1 MLYSSVHERL
11 CVSRINHSLELA
23 ALNSSWLS
31 EYAVLKYAIF
41 SSLCTSL
48 LLNLQC
54 LLHPQVLLLCL
65 FCLMNHYLY
74 FKTQLS
80 VTGSL
85 CWQFPP
91 HFFSGQLSYLVHV
104 SLILL
109 FTINFRYM
117 FWCLSL
123 LGNLSWLF
131 PTSISSQLGQGKFSE
146 FLTHRV
152 HTSDTALLYC
162 NWGFLWAHLS
172 PLLVCKFFK
181 GRSPYSPL
189 CP

>member
-1 MLYSSVHERL
+1 MLYFQVSVL
-11 CVSRINHSLELA
+11 PSRSTFNAFSIR
-23 ALNSSWLS
+23 
-31 EYAVLKYAIF
+31 KFF
-41 SSLCTSL
+41 SSASSAWWTT
-48 LLNLQC
+48 
-54 LLHPQVLLLCL
+54 
-65 FCLMNHYLY
+65 HYLY

-146 FLTHRV
+146 FLTHHV